1 MRLRWAWLGQRL
13 FNRRGR
19 GSGGSHGLRRVAGS
33 IDAAHC
39 QKERTPRTGRR
50 CGQKEGTEGCAG
62 REGGGGDA
70 GWRRMREGSG
80 RLASSSRK
88 GVLSAVCC
96 TLRPFVTPPRLRV
109 RPLRPALPLSASS
122 LAALSS
128 TAMAPKYWLMK
139 AEPDSRVVKGKDVK
153 VRSHGV
159 AICARVRTKRASS
172 ASTTSRPSRPRL
184 GKGCATRRLGT

>member
-1 MRLRWAWLGQRL
+1 MVVDE
-13 FNRRGR
+13 
-19 GSGGSHGLRRVAGS
+19 S
-33 IDAAHC
+33 
-39 QKERTPRTGRR
+39 E
-50 CGQKEGTEGCAG
+50 E
-62 REGGGGDA
+62 
-70 GWRRMREGSG
+70 
-80 RLASSSRK
+80 

-184 GKGCATRRLGT
+184 GKGCATQRLGT